1 MKQELTDLYEAAK
14 QAAIKKQQTSKQDA
28 LEKLTRRYEEVYYA
42 LTPAFNGLLEL
53 KFTDIS
59 KTPYLLIGNH
69 RFSVTASSLDPLN
82 VRFVMVPDICPTLK
96 VSDLASFGRY
106 LIWFEQAT
114 KKCAKGVSQIGILL
128 SSIPS

>member
-14 QAAIKKQQTSKQDA
+14 QAAIKKQQTAEQDA
-28 LEKLTRRYEEVYYA
+28 LENLTRRYEEVYYA

-53 KFTDIS
+53 KFTDNIGS
-59 KTPYLLIGNH
+59 PYLQIGGH

-114 KKCAKGVSQIGILL
+114 KKCARVNSELSNIGK
-128 SSIPS
+128 

>member
-1 MKQELTDLYEAAK
+1 MNQELTDLYEAAK
-14 QAAIKKQQTSKQDA
+14 QAAIKKQQTAEQDA

-42 LTPAFNGLLEL
+42 LTPTFNGLLEL

-82 VRFVMVPDICPTLK
+82 VRFVMVPDICPSLK
-96 VSDLASFGRY
+96 VDDLASFGKY

-114 KKCAKGVSQIGILL
+114 KKCARVNSEL
-128 SSIPS
+128 SNISK